1 MDHDWSFCLK
11 QGDPNRADW
20 IGPPFSITRLM
31 LGRLKEGTRCAEELA
46 GGSAHRVSLHDY
58 YVVCCSFYITI
69 GCICKDCVN
78 ASRQSMAATAQV
90 FSVCYQQDSLRQQS
104 RQCCA
109 LTIIVNCRATTP
121 LVRPFGQFSV
131 RTDSRL

>member
-58 YVVCCSFYITI
+58 YVVYCSYHITI
-69 GCICKDCVN
+69 GCNCKHCVN
-78 ASRQSMAATAQV
+78 VSKQAMA
-90 FSVCYQQDSLRQQS
+90 
-104 RQCCA
+104 
-109 LTIIVNCRATTP
+109 TI
-121 LVRPFGQFSV
+121 G
-131 RTDSRL
+131 